1 MGIYTFI
8 TVAILPILTNIVLNI
23 FIFIHVRNSSR
34 RIQPQT
40 ISALTSGVNNQQPK
54 ISRRDISLLKQMIFM
69 FIMFILGWTPTYII
83 HIADII
89 HDVNSVIV
97 MAFVFLS
104 DICLFGLVINLF
116 VCNHEIRQ
124 FLFNT
129 IRRCCHH

>member
-8 TVAILPILTNIVLNI
+8 TVVILPILTNIVLNI

-69 FIMFILGWTPTYII
+69 FIMFILGWAPTFIV

-97 MAFVFLS
+97 MASVFLS
-104 DICLFGLVINLF
+104 DICLLSLVINLF
-116 VCNHEIRQ
+116 ACNHELTQ